1 MHFALFLF
9 GTGFAFSCFSLFA
22 FVLMSEGVNF
32 AKQIQYNNILGIRL
46 FGMQFKVQ
54 SREFQAEIMQSFLVI
69 CILFKTTYN
78 LDKVSAEIA
87 IAEIVQ
93 SLFHLSLMTF

>member
-1 MHFALFLF
+1 
-9 GTGFAFSCFSLFA
+9 
-22 FVLMSEGVNF
+22 MSEGVNF
-32 AKQIQYNNILGIRL
+32 AQQIQYNNILGIRL

-69 CILFKTTYN
+69 CILFKATYN

-93 SLFHLSLMTF
+93 SLFHLSLMAF